1 MVKSLKNINHSG
13 ILCHIGRFLLF
24 TQMIVAK
31 PTFRAFPEALK
42 CEELKHGWMEACGLY
57 SFPCPKCVI
66 LVEAPQQLQKVSL
79 CSN

>member
-1 MVKSLKNINHSG
+1 
-13 ILCHIGRFLLF
+13 
-24 TQMIVAK
+24 MIVAK